1 MVERVAY
8 APRLRPYAATERVR
22 PILETLFG
30 IILAAV
36 ITMAVLAL
44 VFWLIRD

>member
-1 MVERVAY
+1 VERAAY
-8 APRLRPYAATERVR
+8 TPRLHLYAAAERVR

-30 IILAAV
+30 IILAAI
-36 ITMAVLAL
+36 ITMVALAL